1 MSKYYGMW
9 KLMKRTQQTGHN
21 NQGERRKE
29 MVFCGCQDTPG
40 SPFYYE
46 RNQKNRQVSGTG

>member
-9 KLMKRTQQTGHN
+9 KLMERTQQTGHN

-46 RNQKNRQVSGTG
+46 RNQKDRQVSGTG